1 MRRRVKRLGRTYR
14 LPRSPETAW
23 KVLWG
28 LTIAGLFLFP
38 ALVDARAQ
46 EAAPAKSSAKVQ
58 PSPAAP
64 ADTTAF
70 AKAAGDSITLRD
82 KVYYYQAFNQ
92 RDPFQSLIA
101 GEFEE
106 TGELDIVDIQS
117 VKLVG
122 VLSGGME
129 KFAMLED
136 TNGYSYIMKAGD
148 PIRNGSIVSVGD
160 RTLIARISL
169 FGQTS
174 TVTLRLEDGKK
185 SKGE

>member
-1 MRRRVKRLGRTYR
+1 MRSQAQRLSRPSPLRVT
-14 LPRSPETAW
+14 PEIVW

-28 LTIAGLFLFP
+28 LTIASCVLFP

-46 EAAPAKSSAKVQ
+46 EAAPAKADTKVQ
-58 PSPAAP
+58 PSKATP
-64 ADTTAF
+64 ADTTALGRE
-70 AKAAGDSITLRD
+70 AGDGITLRD
-82 KVYYYQAFNQ
+82 KTYYYQAFNQ

-106 TGELDIVDIQS
+106 SGEFDIVDIYS

-122 VLSGGME
+122 VLAGGME

-136 TNGYSYIMKAGD
+136 NNGYSYIMKAGD
-148 PIRNGSIVSVGD
+148 PIRNGNIVSVND
-160 RTLIARISL
+160 RTLVARVSL

-174 TVTLRLEDGKK
+174 TVTLRLEEKK

>member
-1 MRRRVKRLGRTYR
+1 VFR
-14 LPRSPETAW
+14 LPRTPETAW

-28 LTIAGLFLFP
+28 LTIAGLFLLP
-38 ALVDARAQ
+38 ALVDARA
-46 EAAPAKSSAKVQ
+46 EETAPAKSDANVQ
-58 PSPAAP
+58 PVPPAP
-64 ADTTAF
+64 ADT
-70 AKAAGDSITLRD
+70 AAAQQSVDGITLRE

-92 RDPFQSLIA
+92 RDPFQSLIR

-106 TGELDIVDIQS
+106 SGELDVVDIYS

-136 TNGYSYIMKAGD
+136 GNGYCYIMKAGD
-148 PIRNGSIVSVGD
+148 PIRNGNIVSVSD
-160 RTLIARISL
+160 RSLIARVSL

-174 TVTLRLEDGKK
+174 TVTLRLEDRK

>member
-1 MRRRVKRLGRTYR
+1 MIRLQRI
-14 LPRSPETAW
+14 PEMTW

-28 LTIAGLFLFP
+28 LTISSLLLFS
-38 ALVDARAQ
+38 ALAEARAEERAPAQ
-46 EAAPAKSSAKVQ
+46 VHAAVQLNTAAPAT
-58 PSPAAP
+58 AASM
-64 ADTTAF
+64 
-70 AKAAGDSITLRD
+70 AKAKSDTITLRD

-106 TGELDIVDIQS
+106 SGELDIVDIYS

-122 VLSGGME
+122 ILSGGME

-136 TNGYSYIMKAGD
+136 NNGYAYIMKAGD
-148 PIRNGSIVSVGD
+148 PIRNGNIVSVSD
-160 RTLIARISL
+160 RTLIARVSL

-174 TVTLRLEDGKK
+174 TVTLRLEEKK

>member
-1 MRRRVKRLGRTYR
+1 MPRT
-14 LPRSPETAW
+14 PETAW

-28 LTIAGLFLFP
+28 LTITGLFLFP

-46 EAAPAKSSAKVQ
+46 GAAPTKSDAKVQ
-58 PSPAAP
+58 PTAAPP
-64 ADTTAF
+64 ADTRVLEQTASD
-70 AKAAGDSITLRD
+70 GITLRE

-92 RDPFQSLIA
+92 RDPFQSLMA

-106 TGELDIVDIQS
+106 SAELDIVDIYS

-122 VLSGGME
+122 VLAGGME

-136 TNGYSYIMKAGD
+136 NNGYSYIMKAGD
-148 PIRNGSIVSVGD
+148 PIRNGNIVSVSD
-160 RTLIARISL
+160 RTLVARVSL

-174 TVTLRLEDGKK
+174 TVTLRLEEKK

>member
-1 MRRRVKRLGRTYR
+1 M
-14 LPRSPETAW
+14 PRIPETAW

-28 LTIAGLFLFP
+28 LTITGLSIFP

-46 EAAPAKSSAKVQ
+46 GAAPTKSDAKVQ
-58 PSPAAP
+58 LNAVTPV
-64 ADTTAF
+64 DTMALEQATSD
-70 AKAAGDSITLRD
+70 GITLRE

-92 RDPFQSLIA
+92 RDPFQSLMA

-106 TGELDIVDIQS
+106 SSELDIVDIYG

-122 VLSGGME
+122 VLAGGME

-136 TNGYSYIMKAGD
+136 NNGYSYIMKAGD
-148 PIRNGSIVSVGD
+148 PIRNGNILSVSD
-160 RTLIARISL
+160 RTLVARVSL

-174 TVTLRLEDGKK
+174 TVTLRLEEKK

>member
-1 MRRRVKRLGRTYR
+1 M
-14 LPRSPETAW
+14 LPRIPETAW

-28 LTIAGLFLFP
+28 LTITGLFLFP

-46 EAAPAKSSAKVQ
+46 GTAPVKSDAKAQPTAAT
-58 PSPAAP
+58 P
-64 ADTTAF
+64 ADTMALGQATSD
-70 AKAAGDSITLRD
+70 GITLRE

-92 RDPFQSLIA
+92 RDPFQSLMA

-106 TGELDIVDIQS
+106 SAELDIVDIYG

-122 VLSGGME
+122 VLAGGME

-136 TNGYSYIMKAGD
+136 NNGYSYIMKAGD
-148 PIRNGSIVSVGD
+148 PIRNGNIVSVSD
-160 RTLIARISL
+160 RTLVARVSL

-174 TVTLRLEDGKK
+174 TVTLRLEEKK

>member
-1 MRRRVKRLGRTYR
+1 MRRRIKSPSRRR
-14 LPRSPETAW
+14 ALPRIPETAW

-28 LTIAGLFLFP
+28 LTITGLCIFP

-46 EAAPAKSSAKVQ
+46 AAPATSDANAQTK
-58 PSPAAP
+58 PAAP
-64 ADTTAF
+64 ADTTALGQ
-70 AKAAGDSITLRD
+70 AAGDGITLRE

-106 TGELDIVDIQS
+106 SGELDIVDIYS

-122 VLSGGME
+122 VLAGGME
-129 KFAMLED
+129 KYAMLED
-136 TNGYSYIMKAGD
+136 NNGYSYIMKAGD
-148 PIRNGSIVSVGD
+148 PIRNGNIVSVSD
-160 RTLIARISL
+160 RTLVARVSL

-174 TVTLRLEDGKK
+174 TVTLRLEEKK

>member
-1 MRRRVKRLGRTYR
+1 MLRRI
-14 LPRSPETAW
+14 PETAW

-28 LTIAGLFLFP
+28 LTIMGFCSFP

-46 EAAPAKSSAKVQ
+46 EAAPVTSDAKVL
-58 PSPAAP
+58 PNATAP
-64 ADTTAF
+64 VDTTALEQ
-70 AKAAGDSITLRD
+70 AASDGITLRE

-101 GEFEE
+101 GEFED
-106 TGELDIVDIQS
+106 TGELDIVDIYG

-122 VLSGGME
+122 VLAGGME

-136 TNGYSYIMKAGD
+136 NNGYSYIMKAGD
-148 PIRNGSIVSVGD
+148 PIRNGTIVSVSD
-160 RTLIARISL
+160 QALVARVSL
-169 FGQTS
+169 FGQTN
-174 TVTLRLEDGKK
+174 TVTLRLEEKK

>member
-1 MRRRVKRLGRTYR
+1 MLRRI
-14 LPRSPETAW
+14 PETAW

-28 LTIAGLFLFP
+28 LTITGFCIFP

-46 EAAPAKSSAKVQ
+46 EAAPARSDAKVL
-58 PSPAAP
+58 PNTATPV
-64 ADTTAF
+64 DTTALEQ
-70 AKAAGDSITLRD
+70 ATSDGITLRE

-106 TGELDIVDIQS
+106 SGELDIVDIYG

-122 VLSGGME
+122 VLAGGME

-136 TNGYSYIMKAGD
+136 NNGYSYIMKAGD
-148 PIRNGSIVSVGD
+148 PIRNGNIVSVSD
-160 RTLIARISL
+160 QALVARVSL
-169 FGQTS
+169 FGQTN
-174 TVTLRLEDGKK
+174 TVTLRLEEKK

>member
-1 MRRRVKRLGRTYR
+1 M
-14 LPRSPETAW
+14 PRIPETAW

-28 LTIAGLFLFP
+28 LTITGLSIFP

-46 EAAPAKSSAKVQ
+46 GAAPTKSDAKVQ
-58 PSPAAP
+58 LNAVTPV
-64 ADTTAF
+64 DTMALEQATSD
-70 AKAAGDSITLRD
+70 GITLRE

-92 RDPFQSLIA
+92 RDPFQSLMA

-106 TGELDIVDIQS
+106 SSELDIVDIYG

-122 VLSGGME
+122 VLAGGME

-136 TNGYSYIMKAGD
+136 NNGYSYIMKAGD
-148 PIRNGSIVSVGD
+148 PIRNGNILSVSD
-160 RTLIARISL
+160 RTLVARVSL
-169 FGQTS
+169 FGQTN
-174 TVTLRLEDGKK
+174 TVTLRLEEKK

>member
-1 MRRRVKRLGRTYR
+1 MLRI
-14 LPRSPETAW
+14 PETAW

-28 LTIAGLFLFP
+28 LTITGLCLFP

-46 EAAPAKSSAKVQ
+46 EAAPTQSDTKVQ
-58 PSPAAP
+58 PNAATP
-64 ADTTAF
+64 ADTMALGQAT
-70 AKAAGDSITLRD
+70 GDGITLRE

-92 RDPFQSLIA
+92 RDPFQSLMA

-106 TGELDIVDIQS
+106 SGELDIVDIYG

-122 VLSGGME
+122 VLAGGME

-136 TNGYSYIMKAGD
+136 NNGYSYIMRTGD
-148 PIRNGSIVSVGD
+148 PIRNGNIVSVSD
-160 RTLIARISL
+160 RTLVARVSL

-174 TVTLRLEDGKK
+174 TVTLRLEEKK

>member
-1 MRRRVKRLGRTYR
+1 MRSQAQRLSRTCGLRRT
-14 LPRSPETAW
+14 PEAAW

-28 LTIAGLFLFP
+28 LTVVSCVLFP

-46 EAAPAKSSAKVQ
+46 EAAPAKADAKVQ
-58 PSPAAP
+58 PSQATP
-64 ADTTAF
+64 ADTTALGQ
-70 AKAAGDSITLRD
+70 AAGDGITLRD
-82 KVYYYQAFNQ
+82 RVYYYQAFNQ
-92 RDPFQSLIA
+92 RDPFQSLIT

-106 TGELDIVDIQS
+106 SGEFDLVDIYS

-122 VLSGGME
+122 VLAGGME

-136 TNGYSYIMKAGD
+136 NNGYSYIMKTGD
-148 PIRNGSIVSVGD
+148 PIRNGNIVSVND
-160 RTLIARISL
+160 RTLVARVSL

-174 TVTLRLEDGKK
+174 TVTLRLEEKK

>member
-1 MRRRVKRLGRTYR
+1 M
-14 LPRSPETAW
+14 W

-28 LTIAGLFLFP
+28 LTMSSCLLFS
-38 ALVDARAQ
+38 ALAEARAEEQ
-46 EAAPAKSSAKVQ
+46 APVQAQTAAQQNAAAPVNAEATSQAKS
-58 PSPAAP
+58 
-64 ADTTAF
+64 
-70 AKAAGDSITLRD
+70 DSMMLRD

-106 TGELDIVDIQS
+106 SGELDIVDIYS

-122 VLSGGME
+122 ILSGGVE

-136 TNGYSYIMKAGD
+136 NNGYAYILRAGD
-148 PIRNGSIVSVGD
+148 PIRNGNIVSVGD
-160 RTLIARISL
+160 QTLVARVSL

-174 TVTLRLEDGKK
+174 TVTLRLEERKR
-185 SKGE
+185 KGE

>member
-1 MRRRVKRLGRTYR
+1 MRRRTKSPSRKRT
-14 LPRSPETAW
+14 LPRIPETAW

-28 LTIAGLFLFP
+28 LTITGLFIFP

-46 EAAPAKSSAKVQ
+46 AAAPARSDSKVQ
-58 PSPAAP
+58 PNPATP
-64 ADTTAF
+64 ADTTALKQ
-70 AKAAGDSITLRD
+70 ATSDGITLRE

-92 RDPFQSLIA
+92 RDPFQSLMA

-106 TGELDIVDIQS
+106 SGELDIVDIYG

-122 VLSGGME
+122 VLAGGME

-136 TNGYSYIMKAGD
+136 NNGYSYIMKAGD
-148 PIRNGSIVSVGD
+148 PIRNGNIVSVSD
-160 RTLIARISL
+160 RTLVARVSL

-174 TVTLRLEDGKK
+174 TVTLRLEEKK

>member
-1 MRRRVKRLGRTYR
+1 MKRLSRKCR
-14 LPRSPETAW
+14 LPITHERAW

-28 LTIAGLFLFP
+28 LSIVSLFLFP

-46 EAAPAKSSAKVQ
+46 DAAPAKSDVKMQ
-58 PSPAAP
+58 PNQAAP
-64 ADTTAF
+64 ADTTALEQT
-70 AKAAGDSITLRD
+70 ADGNITLRE
-82 KVYYYQAFNQ
+82 KIYYYQAFNQ

-101 GEFEE
+101 GDFEE
-106 TGELDIVDIQS
+106 SGELDIVDIGS

-169 FGQTS
+169 FGQSS
-174 TVTLRLEDGKK
+174 TVTLRLEDSKK